1 MPQFNNISPF
11 LLVLMYLFMKAVEI
25 LKKYWGFEDFRPL
38 QADIIQSVLEGKDTL
53 ALMPTGGGK
62 SICFQVPA
70 MVQDGICIVVSPLIA
85 LMKDQVENLKAKGI
99 EAVAIYAGMGK
110 REIDILLDN
119 CIYGNIKFLYLSPER
134 LLSEIVKERISYMK
148 VNLIAIDEAHCI
160 SQWGYDFRPPYLKV
174 KDLRTILPGKP
185 ILALTATATA
195 FVKEDI
201 LQKLEMKD
209 AQIFVKSF
217 ARKNLSYV
225 VFDLEDKHKKLIEIV
240 NNVKGCGL
248 VYVRNRRETAE
259 IAHFLQRNGIAADFY
274 HAGIEKDLR
283 FKKQEDWKKD
293 IIRVMVATNA
303 FGMGIDKPNVRFV
316 IHLDLPDSLEAY
328 YQEAGRAGRDEQRA
342 FAVLLAN
349 KSDQLIL
356 NAKYA
361 DSFPII
367 DEIKKVYHHL
377 GSYFQLAYGAG
388 QGLSFEFDLADFCK
402 KFNLGVIKTLAA
414 LKFLERDGYLVLSEN
429 IYLQSRIMF
438 TATHEDVYRFQI
450 ENSGYDSIIKTIQ
463 RSYGGAFDAYV
474 KIKESDL
481 SNRLR
486 ISYVD
491 VVKHLNNLQQLEIL
505 SYLPQTDQP
514 QLQFVLPRADQT
526 HLDIDVKYIKLRE
539 QIQTDK
545 IKAVLAYSSTFECRS
560 RQLLTYFGEIN
571 ADKCGF
577 CDVCLA
583 ERKVEE
589 AAQINDKIDFEITTV
604 LQSQHYSLD
613 DLVQRIKS
621 GSENQKIDR
630 IRELLD
636 AGKIKSDGNK
646 FYL

>member
-1 MPQFNNISPF
+1 MT
-11 LLVLMYLFMKAVEI
+11 AAEI
-25 LKKYWGFEDFRPL
+25 LKKYWGFDNFRPL
-38 QADIIQSVLEGKDTL
+38 QDEIVQSVLSGKDTL
-53 ALMPTGGGK
+53 ALLPTGGGK

-70 MVQDGICIVVSPLIA
+70 MVMDGICIVVSPLIA
-85 LMKDQVENLKAKGI
+85 LMKDQVENLKARGI
-99 EAVAIYAGMGK
+99 QAIAIYAGMGK

-134 LLSEIVKERISYMK
+134 LLAQKVRDRIAYMN

-174 KDLRTILPGKP
+174 KELRAILPNKP

-195 FVKEDI
+195 FVKQDI
-201 LQKLEMKD
+201 IEKLEMKD
-209 AQIFVKSF
+209 AQVFVKSF
-217 ARKNLSYV
+217 ARRNLSYV
-225 VFDLEDKHKKLIEIV
+225 VSDLEDKHRKLIEIV
-240 NNVKGCGL
+240 KNVKGCGL

-316 IHLDLPDSLEAY
+316 VHLDLPDSLEAY
-328 YQEAGRAGRDEQRA
+328 YQEAGRAGRDENRA

-349 KSDQLIL
+349 QSDQLIL

-361 DSFPII
+361 DSFPTI
-367 DEIKKVYHHL
+367 DEIKKTYHHL

-388 QGLSFEFDLADFCK
+388 EGLSFEFDIADFCK
-402 KFNLGVIKTLAA
+402 KFSLGVIKTLAS
-414 LKFLERDGYLVLSEN
+414 LKFLERDGYVTLSEN
-429 IYLQSRIMF
+429 IFLQSRIMF
-438 TATHEDVYRFQI
+438 TASHEDVYRFQI
-450 ENSGYDSIIKTIQ
+450 ENSTYDSLIKTIQ

-474 KIKESDL
+474 KIKEADL

-486 ISYVD
+486 ISYQD
-491 VVKHLNNLQQLEIL
+491 VITHLNRLQQLQVL
-505 SYLPQTDQP
+505 SYIPQTDQP
-514 QLQFVLPRADQT
+514 QLQFVLPRRDIT
-526 HLDIDVKYIKLRE
+526 HLDIDAKYIQLRQ
-539 QIQTDK
+539 QIQIDQ
-545 IKAVLAYSSTFECRS
+545 IKAVLAYASTPTCRS
-560 RQLLTYFGEIN
+560 KQLLHYFGETN

-577 CDVCLA
+577 CDICLA
-583 ERKVEE
+583 ERKLED
-589 AAQINDKIDFEITTV
+589 QFQLKDRIDFEIATV

-613 DLVQRIKS
+613 DLVNKIGI
-621 GSENQKIDR
+621 GSEAEKIDR

-636 AGKIKSDGNK
+636 AGKIKTDGK
-646 FYL
+646 KYYL